1 MGCAIHVLHDPRG
14 QKEALCRF
22 GSRSFSFFFFSF
34 FPWFFFF
41 CFFLCFLSLP
51 FTLCLTF
58 SFLVL
63 GLKAHLLWKLF
74 LLLGLPLFRTFLFSF
89 FFLSFLSAIFVV
101 FPWFYFVVSF
111 SLPHGFISLFCF
123 PLFLLCN
130 VGFYFYLSPLSRFVM
145 FHQVCVSIDFL
156 VSF

>member
-1 MGCAIHVLHDPRG
+1 MGCAIHVLHDPWG

-22 GSRSFSFFFFSF
+22 GSSYFSFFFFSF
-34 FPWFFFF
+34 FSLVFFFL

-63 GLKAHLLWKLF
+63 SLKAQLLWKPF
-74 LLLGLPLFRTFLFSF
+74 LLLGLSLFRTFLFSF
-89 FFLSFLSAIFVV
+89 FFLIILSAIFVV
-101 FPWFYFVVSF
+101 FLWFYLIVSF

-123 PLFLLCN
+123 PLFFAMQCWLL
-130 VGFYFYLSPLSRFVM
+130 FLSFPF
-145 FHQVCVSIDFL
+145 
-156 VSF
+156 VSFCDV